1 MKKRI
6 LKIMAFV
13 AALVLIVG
21 VGTLVNGLV
30 GNPVSKM
37 LAEQTAKKH
46 LEENYKDKDYY
57 IERVSFSFKDVC
69 YHAYVESPSSKDS
82 SFTLSMGM
90 DGKLRHDS
98 YESQVLERW
107 NTAERID
114 DEYRNAVK
122 AVLQSLGFPEE
133 SCMGYGRIEFI
144 PRRYAK
150 EPDVPEYAIITD
162 DLELDALYDVNEF
175 ASKAGHI
182 WVEFYDANVTEEHL
196 AELMLKLKEAM
207 DQADVK
213 FYMMDCVLQAPKTED
228 GTWQEERLDVIN
240 FLYRDIYEEGML
252 ERVRIAIQE
261 TDAYYQEQDA
271 LKKEEEISK

>member
-13 AALVLIVG
+13 AALVLIIGVG
-21 VGTLVNGLV
+21 VLVNGLV
-30 GNPVSKM
+30 GNPISKM
-37 LAEQTAKKH
+37 LAERTAKKH
-46 LEENYKDKDYY
+46 LEETYKDKDYY
-57 IERVSFSFKDVC
+57 IERVSFSFKTTS
-69 YHAYVESPSSKDS
+69 YYAYVESPSSKDS
-82 SFTLSMGM
+82 SFTLTIGM
-90 DGKLRHDS
+90 DGKLLLDS

-114 DEYRNAVK
+114 EEYRNAVK
-122 AVLQSLGFPEE
+122 TVLQSLGFPEE

-144 PRRYAK
+144 PKQYAK

-175 ASKAGHI
+175 ASKAGCI
-182 WVEFYDANVTEEHL
+182 WVEFSDSNVTEEYL
-196 AELMLKLKEAM
+196 AEMILKVKDAM
-207 DQADVK
+207 DQAGIK
-213 FYMMDCVLQAPKTED
+213 FYVIDCVLQAPKAED
-228 GTWQEERLDVIN
+228 GTWQEERLDVID
-240 FLYRDIYEEGML
+240 FLYSDIYDEGML

-261 TDAYYQEQDA
+261 TDEYYQEQDA